1 MTSDSTR
8 VDSLLDPIEDE
19 RLIADLP
26 GIVKR
31 TGVGKDFIEKP
42 MWTWCDEEEIKW
54 VTNLRITLDEGSK
67 TGLRYV
73 GGIDRVLDRM
83 SAIGGA
89 CIRNYIEARIV
100 PLEDLGEYDHADVSV
115 LLVPDFYTGGLS
127 RWKRSKVFSILM
139 ARHAAKQATVV
150 YISNEESLK
159 DEYGI
164 AVWQHLNDTMNVLRG
179 KL

>member
-1 MTSDSTR
+1 M
-8 VDSLLDPIEDE
+8 
-19 RLIADLP
+19 
-26 GIVKR
+26 
-31 TGVGKDFIEKP
+31 
-42 MWTWCDEEEIKW
+42 
-54 VTNLRITLDEGSK
+54 LDEGSK

-73 GGIDRVLDRM
+73 GGVERVLDRM

-100 PLEDLGEYDHADVSV
+100 PLEDLGEYDHEDVSV

-127 RWKRSKVFSILM
+127 RWKRSKVFSILV
-139 ARHAAKQATVV
+139 ARHAAKQATVI
-150 YISNEESLK
+150 YISNEEALK
-159 DEYGI
+159 DEYGV